1 MPVIFK
7 PKRSFVPGNVP
18 TNLDSGEMAVNVPD
32 RKIWVADNSNIPRLM
47 IGTPVALADLA
58 DVAIT
63 YPNTS
68 EALTYISGK
77 YISADPNKIKN
88 LIGVSVQKWLQNN
101 NKVVN

>member
-32 RKIWVADNSNIPRLM
+32 RKIWVADNSNVPRLM

-77 YISADPNKIKN
+77 WTNVN
-88 LIGVSVQKWLQNN
+88 TSVLDGGNF
-101 NKVVN
+101 